1 MQTANLIQIKPTVTL
16 ESEPHHSIDNRM
28 VITMPDDSMSGT
40 IERGDQL
47 LIDTTKYRY
56 FVDGIHY
63 FSIDGVFF
71 VKRLQDIGGPLLVI
85 SDNGQY
91 QRYRLEEN
99 ELSRINII
107 GRVEKACLIKTF
119 FYRGY

>member
-1 MQTANLIQIKPTVTL
+1 MQTTKLIQVKPTATL
-16 ESEPHHSIDNRM
+16 VNAPYHSMDNRI

-40 IERGDQL
+40 IECGDQL

-63 FSIDGVFF
+63 FSIDGIFF

-85 SDNGQY
+85 SDNGYY
-91 QRYRLEEN
+91 QRYRIEED
-99 ELSRINII
+99 ELSMINII